1 MYVFTKV
8 SSTSWMQE
16 TKLYASETAA
26 YDNFGMSVSLH
37 KDEALIGAVAD
48 DDQGTNA
55 GSVYVFSRT
64 TATTWTQQTKLY
76 ASDPS
81 AAALGNFALVFL
93 CTGTPHSLGLTLIAQ
108 KERDRGQSTYSR
120 DRLIWMELLV
130 LGLNRRRFTRPL
142 R

>member
-1 MYVFTKV
+1 MIKAPMRDPFT
-8 SSTSWMQE
+8 SSLERRRRRGRNRRNSTHLTHPRLRWV
-16 TKLYASETAA
+16 TL
-26 YDNFGMSVSLH
+26 
-37 KDEALIGAVAD
+37 
-48 DDQGTNA
+48 
-55 GSVYVFSRT
+55 
-64 TATTWTQQTKLY
+64 
-76 ASDPS
+76 
-81 AAALGNFALVFL
+81 ALVFL